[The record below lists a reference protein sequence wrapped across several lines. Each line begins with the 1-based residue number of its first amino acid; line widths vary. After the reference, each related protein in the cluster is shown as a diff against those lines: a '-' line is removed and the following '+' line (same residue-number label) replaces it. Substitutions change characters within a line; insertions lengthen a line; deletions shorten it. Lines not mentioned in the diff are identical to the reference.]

1 MTNQETGEGLSDHSQ
16 GTDGP
21 DMRPFWVLWSGQAVS
36 LLGTQAVQF
45 GLVWWL
51 TIETG
56 SAALLAT
63 GTLLALLP
71 RAIAGPVI
79 GSLVDRWDRRRVM
92 LAADGVLALAALVLA
107 VLFYLG
113 EARPAH
119 LLALLFFRGIAGA
132 FHEAAMLASTTLM
145 VPASALTRVQGLNQA
160 VQGLMLIAA
169 PPLGALLVSN
179 LPMVG
184 VVSVDVVTALFAIV
198 PLLFIAVP
206 RPERAA
212 GEASVWRDT
221 LDGLRFL
228 RERGGH
234 LILLAIAALL
244 NLFLTPAFSLLP
256 LLVHEQGSG
265 ATRLAWASSAL
276 GAGLLVGGIL
286 LGAWG
291 GFERRIVTTLLGLVA
306 LGAAVLT
313 MVVVPVGSP
322 LFLAA
327 LLCVGGTSAMVNGP
341 IQAILQATVEPG
353 MQGRVFALYGS
364 LASIA
369 APVGL
374 AVAAPVA
381 ELLGVP
387 SWYLAGGVAAIGLGA
402 AGLFVP
408 ALMRIESSAPSGTE
422 EPAEVLRL

>member
-1 MTNQETGEGLSDHSQ
+1 MSSEGMESGNDRKTAC
-16 GTDGP
+16 G
-21 DMRPFWVLWSGQAVS
+21 FWILWSGQALS

-51 TIETG
+51 TLETG
-56 SAALLAT
+56 SAAVLAT

-71 RAIAGPVI
+71 RAVAGPVI

-92 LAADGVLALAALVLA
+92 LAADSVSAMAAAALAT
-107 VLFYLG
+107 LFHLG
-113 EARPAH
+113 AARPAH
-119 LLALLFFRGIAGA
+119 LLALLLVRGIAGA
-132 FHEAAMLASTTLM
+132 FHESAMLASTTLM

-160 VQGLMLIAA
+160 IQGLMLVAA
-169 PPLGALLVSN
+169 PPLGALLVAR

-206 RPERAA
+206 RPEA
-212 GEASVWRDT
+212 GESPGKSSIWSETV
-221 LDGLRFL
+221 DGLRFL
-228 RERGGH
+228 AERRGH
-234 LILLAIAALL
+234 LVLLAIAALL

-256 LLVHEQGSG
+256 LLVHGQGSG
-265 ATRLAWASSAL
+265 ATRLAWASSAV
-276 GAGLLVGGIL
+276 GVGLLVGGVA

-291 GFERRIVTTLLGLVA
+291 GFRRHIVTTLAGLVA
-306 LGAAVLT
+306 LGLSVLA
-313 MVVVPVGSP
+313 MVAVPVESM
-322 LFLAA
+322 LFLVS
-327 LLCVGGTSAMVNGP
+327 LLSVGAMSAMVNGP
-341 IQAILQATVEPG
+341 IQAILQATVAPG

-364 LASIA
+364 LASIT

-381 ELLGVP
+381 ELLGVA
-387 SWYLAGGVAAIGLGA
+387 SWYLAGGVAAVALGT

-408 ALMRIESSAPSGTE
+408 ALMRLES
-422 EPAEVLRL
+422 EPAAETQRRASSEQLVG